1 MHLWFHVHLAT
12 KNLERYLAWGS
23 VWGSIVGSV
32 GGLLGVP
39 FGGMLGV
46 DILSDFNM
54 FDTFFFDKTFLEL
67 HGGSAIFHFSEKI
80 NLILFHNLNY
90 YFSGAV
96 CASVCLSAKKKF
108 LMVAHIKKY

>member
-1 MHLWFHVHLAT
+1 MYKISLVFWRMLELYILLSIFST
-12 KNLERYLAWGS
+12 KNLERYRAWGS

-46 DILSDFNM
+46 DNFIDFNM

-67 HGGSAIFHFSEKI
+67 LGGSAIFHFSEK
-80 NLILFHNLNY
+80 
-90 YFSGAV
+90 
-96 CASVCLSAKKKF
+96 
-108 LMVAHIKKY
+108 

>member
-1 MHLWFHVHLAT
+1 MCSFQ

-32 GGLLGVP
+32 VGL
-39 FGGMLGV
+39 FGV

-67 HGGSAIFHFSEKI
+67 LGGSAIFHFSEK
-80 NLILFHNLNY
+80 
-90 YFSGAV
+90 
-96 CASVCLSAKKKF
+96 
-108 LMVAHIKKY
+108 

>member
-1 MHLWFHVHLAT
+1 MKIKILPLDAYVVSCAACT

-39 FGGMLGV
+39 FGGILGV
-46 DILSDFNM
+46 DIFIDFNM

-67 HGGSAIFHFSEKI
+67 LGGSAIFHFSEK
-80 NLILFHNLNY
+80 
-90 YFSGAV
+90 
-96 CASVCLSAKKKF
+96 
-108 LMVAHIKKY
+108 

>member
-1 MHLWFHVHLAT
+1 MNRYNKKMHMWFHVQLTT
-12 KNLERYLAWGS
+12 KNLERYLTWGS

-67 HGGSAIFHFSEKI
+67 LGGSAIFHFSEK
-80 NLILFHNLNY
+80 
-90 YFSGAV
+90 
-96 CASVCLSAKKKF
+96 
-108 LMVAHIKKY
+108 